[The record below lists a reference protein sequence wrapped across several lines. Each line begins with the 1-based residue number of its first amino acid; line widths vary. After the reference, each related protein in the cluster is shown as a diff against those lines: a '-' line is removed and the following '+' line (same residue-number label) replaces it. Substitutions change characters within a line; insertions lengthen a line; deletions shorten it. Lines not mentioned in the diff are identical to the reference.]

1 MTAGRQGVVFDLDGV
16 LVRSEHL
23 WEQGWTAY
31 AAGYAVTWT
40 AADTRACQGMSV
52 PEWGRYLADRTS
64 DDPDDATNAVIGSVV
79 ELASRTGA
87 LVVAEGIERSA
98 QIGPLL
104 RLGITA
110 GQGFYLGRPG
120 PLEQAMVPVI
130 TPMTTPAEAING
142 VAAWRQSIGLP
153 IS

>member
-1 MTAGRQGVVFDLDGV
+1 MAAFRRAGVRFAADDIGAGNAGLRLLSEIEFDV
-16 LVRSEHL
+16 LKVDLTLVQRSES
-23 WEQGWTAY
+23 E
-31 AAGYAVTWT
+31 
-40 AADTRACQGMSV
+40 RPS
-52 PEWGRYLADRTS
+52 
-64 DDPDDATNAVIGSVV
+64 NAVIGSVV
-79 ELASRTGA
+79 ELATRTGA

-98 QIGPLL
+98 QMGPLL

-130 TPMTTPAEAING
+130 TPMTTPTEAING
-142 VAAWRQSIGLP
+142 VAAWRQSLGLP